1 MTDVS
6 AYKADGC
13 STRASTVADYQ
24 PNMLE
29 NPSPFPSARSEASAR
44 SHASSTAGSAA
55 GSVVSAATLVR
66 LDGDVGLLVDDV
78 VGELIGALKSDS
90 ECSEDEDE
98 VRLRKRS
105 EDLPELQNENG
116 VMAAESLASDI
127 RAEDDQAILQLFEHE
142 MTSGLAV
149 AGHDLEAALV
159 GEVERLQGELATEEL
174 TLLAKI
180 VAEEEE
186 LRSMDRPYTEYVRA
200 EDERALVGQEAQL
213 RAQIAAE
220 EAEVRAEI
228 ATCESQ

>member
-24 PNMLE
+24 PNMPE
-29 NPSPFPSARSEASAR
+29 IPSPFPSARSEASAR

-55 GSVVSAATLVR
+55 GSVVSAGTLVR

-105 EDLPELQNENG
+105 EDLLELQNENG
-116 VMAAESLASDI
+116 VMAAESLTSDI
-127 RAEDDQAILQLFEHE
+127 RADDDQALLQLFEHE
-142 MTSGLAV
+142 MTSGLA

-200 EDERALVGQEAQL
+200 EEERALVGQEAQL
-213 RAQIAAE
+213 HAQIAAD

>member
-55 GSVVSAATLVR
+55 GSVVSAGTLVR

-78 VGELIGALKSDS
+78 VGELIGALKSNS
-90 ECSEDEDE
+90 ECSDDEDA
-98 VRLRKRS
+98 VRLRKRI
-105 EDLPELQNENG
+105 DLLELQNEIG
-116 VMAAESLASDI
+116 VMAAESLTSDI
-127 RAEDDQAILQLFEHE
+127 RAEDDQAILQLLEHE

-186 LRSMDRPYTEYVRA
+186 LRSMDRPYTEYVRS

-213 RAQIAAE
+213 LRAQIAAE
-220 EAEVRAEI
+220 EAEVLAEI

>member
-1 MTDVS
+1 
-6 AYKADGC
+6 
-13 STRASTVADYQ
+13 
-24 PNMLE
+24 
-29 NPSPFPSARSEASAR
+29 
-44 SHASSTAGSAA
+44 
-55 GSVVSAATLVR
+55 VR

-105 EDLPELQNENG
+105 EDLLEVQNENG
-116 VMAAESLASDI
+116 VMTAESLTSDI
-127 RAEDDQAILQLFEHE
+127 RADDDQMLLQLFEHE
-142 MTSGLAV
+142 MTSGLA

-200 EDERALVGQEAQL
+200 ENERTLVGQEAQL

-228 ATCESQ
+228 ATCESQYSLNRASIEPQ